1 MKSHFSPYVPKALA
15 VTLLTALLGSC
26 AAISEDQ
33 PPCPPASDSDH
44 VKFHIRISHTIAAP
58 AVSKADNTPGH
69 TDETGE
75 AYESALN
82 LSAIPADFRFYIFDN
97 DNAGRLIYATGT
109 APDPDLIIGTAV
121 TGYTINAS
129 IGTEVLSISHA
140 NPDQVV
146 NLRFA
151 LVTNLRS
158 AGGEYIDNVTVY
170 DSEKPSAVAT
180 TFTGLFDSPAASNP
194 GYRGT
199 DFTLPDNWDPSVN
212 GNFIPF
218 YGYIDAQFTARQLLE
233 SEFYDVV
240 FADKALPLLRAVNRL
255 EIVDALPSGDT
266 GYPRISAVT
275 VSNISATGMLMSDY
289 FNPLRNPGP
298 YNPEQLTL
306 PTGYAASLTAS
317 RTMKQFSDV
326 PLTIYLPNPDNPNV
340 NIERTDK
347 FSVFRTYLPEQS
359 FATGNAVSAQIN
371 VSILGLDSEGNEQ
384 TYNYTLPSQGY
395 DIWTN
400 WGNQLIRNHIYRL
413 VVTSVSG
420 ELEIRY
426 VVCPW
431 NGIDVTIPPF
441 S

>member
-75 AYESALN
+75 VYESALN
-82 LSAIPADFRFYIFDN
+82 LSAIPADFRFYIFDMDN
-97 DNAGRLIYATGT
+97 DGRLVYATDRDL
-109 APDPDLIIGTAV
+109 DPDLIIGTAV
-121 TGYTINAS
+121 TGYTINANMS
-129 IGTEVLSISHA
+129 RDAIPVSESD
-140 NPDQVV
+140 PDRIV

-151 LVTNLRS
+151 LVTNLLT
-158 AGGEYIDNVTVY
+158 AGGTYSDNVTVY
-170 DSEKPSAVAT
+170 DPETPSAVPT
-180 TFTGLFDSPAASNP
+180 TFAGLFASPAASNP
-194 GYRGT
+194 AYRGT
-199 DFTLPDNWDPSVN
+199 TFTLPAGWDPSD
-212 GNFIPF
+212 GGFIPF
-218 YGYIDAQFTARQLLE
+218 YGYTDASFTARQLIN
-233 SEFYDVV
+233 SEFYDVLV
-240 FADKALPLLRAVNRL
+240 APRPLPLLRAVNRL

-289 FNPLRNPGP
+289 FNPLQNPGP

-306 PTGYAASLTAS
+306 PTGYAASLTAT